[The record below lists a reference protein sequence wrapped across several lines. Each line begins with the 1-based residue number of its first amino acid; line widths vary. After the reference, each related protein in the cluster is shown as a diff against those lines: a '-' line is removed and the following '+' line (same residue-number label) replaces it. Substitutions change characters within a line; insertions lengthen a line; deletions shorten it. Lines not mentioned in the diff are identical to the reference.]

1 MRILSGM
8 RPTGKL
14 HVGNLVGALNNWVKL
29 QEEHECFYFV
39 ADWHALTTGYDD
51 TKKLRSNT
59 IEVIKGFV
67 ASGVDPEKS
76 VVFVQSAVKQHA
88 ELHLIFSML
97 VSVGRL
103 ERIPTYKEIKEEMN
117 YKDLSSVG
125 FLAYPVL
132 QAADILIYMAEGV
145 PVGEDQ
151 VCHVELT
158 REIARRFNYYYGEV
172 FPEPQPI
179 LSEVPRLPG
188 LDGRKMSKSYNNIL
202 ELDEPWE
209 SVEKKVLKM
218 VTDPARKRRTDPG
231 DPNNCPAWGYHKAFT
246 TSQDELNW
254 VIEGCKTAKI
264 GCVECKRKLL
274 ENMKRVLDPIREK
287 YNSFTDNDIMD
298 IAIEGSR
305 KAREVAEETM
315 EKVRKAVN
323 LLF

>member
-264 GCVECKRKLL
+264 GCVECKRRLL
-274 ENMKRVLDPIREK
+274 ENMKQVLDPIREK

-315 EKVRKAVN
+315 EKVRRAVN

>member
-1 MRILSGM
+1 LRILSGM

-76 VVFVQSAVKQHA
+76 VIFVQSAVKQHA

-158 REIARRFNYYYGEV
+158 REIARRFNHYYGKV

-179 LSEVPRLPG
+179 LSEVPRLLG

-254 VIEGCKTAKI
+254 VIEGCKTARI
-264 GCVECKRKLL
+264 GCVECKRRLL

>member
-158 REIARRFNYYYGEV
+158 REIARRFNYYYGKV

>member
-1 MRILSGM
+1 M

-76 VVFVQSAVKQHA
+76 VIFVQSAVKQHA

-231 DPNNCPAWGYHKAFT
+231 DPSNCPAWGYHKAFT

-274 ENMKRVLDPIREK
+274 ENIKRVLDPIREK
-287 YNSFTDNDIMD
+287 YNSFTDSDIMD

-305 KAREVAEETM
+305 KAREVAEKTM